1 MGTQWRSREYAL
13 AAPHRVEVATTR
25 GFDLEQAGLSAI
37 GLVCVLLGTFLAAT
51 DGFIVNVALPTI
63 GRELRGSFEMLQ
75 LVVAGYAVPFAL
87 LLVVGGRIGDAVGR
101 RRAFIVG
108 MLMFTMMSVLCGIA
122 PTIEWLVMMRA
133 LQGAAGALMA
143 PQVLSTIQ
151 ATLTHERRGRALAMY
166 GATGAL
172 AALAGQIIGGA
183 LLTANVAELSWRPIF
198 LVNVP
203 VGMIGVLLARR
214 YVPETRS
221 PRPAAADL
229 RGTALLTLTVGSV
242 LVPLIEGRP
251 LGWPVWCIGLLAA
264 APLFGLAF
272 MATQRRLEQAGGTP
286 LVPPSL
292 LGVSSMRR
300 GLLMVA
306 LYFSAFGGFMFA
318 YPISMQGA
326 AHLSALEAGG
336 ALASVAVGFLIA
348 SVTSARLVERFG
360 YRVIPAGLA
369 IGCLGLAMLAT
380 VLITL
385 WPNVPPLMLMPSL
398 LVGGLGWGMVMSP
411 LFGVVLAS
419 VPLASVG
426 AGSGVLQTTQ
436 QISIAVGVAAI
447 GGVFLAQSAESN
459 LGSLGALLL
468 VLAAMAILHTVAA
481 ILSLG
486 LGAPVAN
493 KT

>member
-1 MGTQWRSREYAL
+1 MGTQWQSREYVL
-13 AAPHRVEVATTR
+13 APPRQLGVTAARGVEVA
-25 GFDLEQAGLSAI
+25 QAGLSAV
-37 GLVCVLLGTFLAAT
+37 GLLSVLLGSFLAVT

-75 LVVAGYAVPFAL
+75 LVVAGYAVPYAL

-108 MLMFTMMSVLCGIA
+108 MVVFTVVSVLCGIA
-122 PTIEWLVMMRA
+122 PSIEWLVMMRA

-203 VGMIGVLLARR
+203 IGVIGVLLARR

-221 PRPAAADL
+221 PKPAAADL
-229 RGTALLTLTVGSV
+229 LGTALLTLTVASV
-242 LVPLIEGRP
+242 LIPLIEGRA
-251 LGWPVWCIGLLAA
+251 LGWPLWCIGLLAA

-272 MATQRRLEQAGGTP
+272 VATEQRVERAGGTP

-292 LGVSSMRR
+292 LNVKSMRR

-306 LYFSAFGGFMFA
+306 LYFSAFGGFLFA
-318 YPISMQGA
+318 YPIAMQGA
-326 AHLSALEAGG
+326 AHLTAMEAGG

-348 SVTSARLVERFG
+348 SLTSARLVERFG
-360 YRVIPAGLA
+360 HRVIPAGLV

-380 VLITL
+380 VLISL

-436 QISIAVGVAAI
+436 QISIAAGVAGL
-447 GGVFLAQSAESN
+447 GGLFLAQSTESQ

-468 VLAAMAILHTVAA
+468 VLAAMAILHSLAA

-486 LGAPVAN
+486 LGPAAAN
-493 KT
+493 KP